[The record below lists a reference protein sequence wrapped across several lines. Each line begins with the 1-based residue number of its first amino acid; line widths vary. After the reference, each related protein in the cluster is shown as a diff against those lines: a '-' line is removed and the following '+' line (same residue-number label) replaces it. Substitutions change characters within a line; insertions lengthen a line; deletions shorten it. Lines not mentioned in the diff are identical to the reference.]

1 MSQEYRADIGK
12 NEMDKYLSKKQILE
26 YLSDHSGEFSTYQ
39 DIADV
44 TGLSKT
50 TVGGLIMELLKGG
63 YLGRRIASNPYWGFA
78 YRIYS
83 NELPEPNKLREIK
96 PRKEHLKMSKNNRK
110 LQKDSLASLIIEY
123 VKKNPNSTSVQISN
137 ALNREIKSVA
147 ASLSGIM
154 DRKMLYRQKVGK
166 TFQYNTKKS
175 GLPGQVAV
183 QQPMVFTTKK
193 VMDKTNKVTFNFVDS
208 TGNTVINFTG
218 DTSNK
223 EHISILK
230 NIVAGLEQ

>member
-1 MSQEYRADIGK
+1 MGQEYRVDIGK
-12 NEMDKYLSKKQILE
+12 NEMDKYLNKKQILE

-83 NELPEPNKLREIK
+83 NELPEPNQVQSTKLTKEITN
-96 PRKEHLKMSKNNRK
+96 MSKRNRR
-110 LQKDSLASLIIEY
+110 LQKHSLASEIIKY
-123 VKKNPNSTSVQISN
+123 VKENPNSTAVQISN

-147 ASLSGIM
+147 ASLSGITT
-154 DRKMLYRQKVGK
+154 RKLLYRQKVGK
-166 TFQYNTKKS
+166 SFQYNAKKS
-175 GLPGQVAV
+175 GLQPQTAI
-183 QQPMVFTTKK
+183 QQPMVFATRK

-208 TGNTVINFTG
+208 MGNTVINFTG
-218 DTSNK
+218 DTNNK